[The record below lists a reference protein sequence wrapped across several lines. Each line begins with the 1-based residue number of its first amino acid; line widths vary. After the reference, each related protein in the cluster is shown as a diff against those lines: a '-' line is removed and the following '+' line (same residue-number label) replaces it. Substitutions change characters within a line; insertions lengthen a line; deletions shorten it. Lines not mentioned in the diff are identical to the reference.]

1 MSPTTHYLDLP
12 GQRIAYLDVGQSH
25 SPPLVL
31 LHGGAV
37 DKRMWHPQ
45 LDVFPDHRLIVP
57 DARGHGESSDAQA
70 PYRLADDVVALLD
83 ALEIERAVLVGI
95 SMGGGTACDVALEHP
110 GRAAAI
116 VVSGTG
122 TSEPEFTDPWAVR
135 AFAEWRAA
143 EQGGDLD
150 AWLEVF
156 QRFTVGPERLPEQ
169 VDPDV
174 RELVAA
180 MARDTVTGHLRM
192 AEDGTPI
199 PPHPVTPVTHTWER
213 LDQLTIPVLALC
225 GALDGV
231 DHRANGRRLADAV
244 ADGRY
249 VEVPG
254 SAHYPN
260 LENPEVFNRE
270 ISEVARRAA
279 S

>member
-1 MSPTTHYLDLP
+1 MLATTHYLDLP
-12 GQRIAYLDVGQSH
+12 DQRIAYLDVGQSH

-45 LDVFPDHRLIVP
+45 LDAFPDHRLIVP

-70 PYRLADDVVALLD
+70 PYRLGDDVVALLD
-83 ALEIERAVLVGI
+83 ALEIERAVLVGV

-110 GRAAAI
+110 DRAAAI
-116 VVSGTG
+116 VVSGAG
-122 TSEPEFTDPWAVR
+122 TSEPEFTDPWTVQ
-135 AFAEWRAA
+135 AFADWRAA
-143 EQGGDLD
+143 EQAGDLE

-156 QRFTVGPERLPEQ
+156 RRFTVGPERRFEQ

-174 RELVAA
+174 RELIAT
-180 MARDTVTGHLRM
+180 MGRDTVTGHVRM
-192 AEDGTPI
+192 TSDGTPI

-213 LDQLTIPVLALC
+213 LGQLEIPVLALC
-225 GALDGV
+225 GALDAT
-231 DHRANGRRLADAV
+231 DLRANGRRLAATV
-244 ADGRY
+244 PDGRY

-260 LENPEVFNRE
+260 LENPGAFDREVQDVL
-270 ISEVARRAA
+270 SAA
-279 S
+279 G